1 MTDYD
6 DPRQLLARAE
16 AWSPQAREDA
26 ARMVRDTLEGK
37 LRAWYCKSPGR
48 HCTGEPH
55 EGYDYPHARADQWPP
70 IGVDWFAWF
79 LSGGR
84 GSGKTR
90 TGAEYTRRM
99 SEHVGRI
106 ALVAPTGPD
115 ARETMIEGESGLQY
129 VCALAGIRTKY
140 EPSRR
145 RFTFENGCIA
155 TTFSAEEPKRLR
167 GPQHGFAW
175 LDEPAHYDDVEA
187 VYDNLLFG
195 LRLGQ
200 RPHVVLTSTP
210 IPSPWVK
217 KTQADEHTRTVRVS
231 TYANIGNLAPKFR
244 EIVLSRYEGTRL
256 GKQELHGQ
264 LLEDVVGALW
274 AEAMMQR
281 IEYVDPASLDRIVI
295 GIDPAGGK
303 GVRND
308 MTGIIAA
315 GRLDGNGYVLAD
327 HTGHHSPTGWATL
340 ALQTAETLHADCIV
354 AEKNFG
360 GDMVKEVIER
370 VAKERGGLQPR
381 VVVSTAS
388 RSKQVRAE
396 PVVALYEQHRIFH
409 VSRRE
414 GIMLPPGQFHPLE
427 ELEDEQL
434 TWIPGI
440 GPSPNRI
447 DAEVWAF
454 TDLFKL
460 SGDAGLGY
468 PGGGRKSTGPS
479 RGPLRPM
486 DPRAVAAAARWGVR

>member
-1 MTDYD
+1 LSALPTSDGF
-6 DPRQLLARAE
+6 DPIDARELLRRAEQWSPSARA
-16 AWSPQAREDA
+16 DA
-26 ARMVRDTLEGK
+26 AQMVRDIVEGNR
-37 LRAWYCKSPGR
+37 RAWYCTNR
-48 HCTGEPH
+48 FCNGEPH
-55 EGYDYPHARADQWPP
+55 ANYDYPHARHDQWPP
-70 IGVDWFAWF
+70 IGTDWFAWF

-129 VCALAGIRTKY
+129 ACALAGVRTKY

-175 LDEPAHYDDVEA
+175 LDEPAAYDDPES

-195 LRLGQ
+195 LRLGK

-210 IPSPWVK
+210 VPSPWVK
-217 KTQADEHTRTVRVS
+217 KTQADPKTRVVRVS
-231 TYANIGNLAPKFR
+231 TYANIANLAPEYR

-256 GKQELHGQ
+256 GRQEIHGM

-274 AEAMMQR
+274 AESMMQR
-281 IEYVDPASLDRIVI
+281 IEYLDPTILDRVVI

-308 MTGIIAA
+308 KTGILAV
-315 GRLDGNGYVLAD
+315 GRMGPNAYVLAD
-327 HTGHHSPTGWATL
+327 HTGHHSPTEWATI
-340 ALQTAETLHADCIV
+340 ALQTAEILGADAIV

-360 GDMVKEVIER
+360 GDMVKEVIDR
-370 VAKERGGLQPR
+370 VAKERGGLPPR
-381 VVVSTAS
+381 VLVTTAS

-396 PVVALYEQHRIFH
+396 PVVALYEQHRVFH
-409 VSRRE
+409 VSDRRV
-414 GIMLPPGQFHPLE
+414 MLPAGQFHELE

-434 TWIPGI
+434 TWIPGV

-447 DAEVWAF
+447 DALVWA
-454 TDLFKL
+454 TTELFKL
-460 SGDAGLGY
+460 SGTADLGRPGAGKG
-468 PGGGRKSTGPS
+468 GPS
-479 RGPLRPM
+479 SPTRRG
-486 DPRAVAAAARWGVR
+486 

>member
-1 MTDYD
+1 MSALPNSEPDGFTLDA
-6 DPRQLLARAE
+6 RELLKRAE
-16 AWSPQAREDA
+16 AWSPTARADA
-26 ARMVRDTLEGK
+26 ARMVRDVLEGNH
-37 LRAWYCKSPGR
+37 RAWYCTRPGR
-48 HCTGEPH
+48 RCNGEPH
-55 EGYDYPHARADQWPP
+55 AGYDYPHARGDQWPP
-70 IGVDWFAWF
+70 LGTDWFAWF

-175 LDEPAHYDDVEA
+175 LDEPAHYEDVEA

-217 KTQADEHTRTVRVS
+217 KTQKDENTRVVRVS
-231 TYANIGNLAPKFR
+231 TYANIANLAPEYQR
-244 EIVLSRYEGTRL
+244 IVLSRYEGTRL
-256 GKQELHGQ
+256 GKQELHGE

-274 AEAMMQR
+274 QEYMLQR
-281 IEYVDPASLDRIVI
+281 VDPFDPGILDRVVI

-308 MTGIIAA
+308 ATGIVTA
-315 GRLDGNGYVLAD
+315 GRLGRDMFVLAD
-327 HTGHHSPTGWATL
+327 DTGHHSPTEWATL
-340 ALQTAETLHADCIV
+340 ALQRAETMGADAIV

-370 VAKERGGLQPR
+370 VAKERGGLVPR
-381 VVVSTAS
+381 VMVTTAS

-396 PVVALYEQHRIFH
+396 PVVALYEQRRVYH
-409 VSRRE
+409 VSDRR
-414 GIMLPPGQFHPLE
+414 GTKPGELAALE

-434 TWIPGI
+434 TWIPGK

-447 DAEVWAF
+447 DGLVWSA
-454 TDLFKL
+454 TELFKL
-460 SGDAGLGY
+460 SGTADIGR
-468 PGGGRKSTGPS
+468 PGGR
-479 RGPLRPM
+479 R
-486 DPRAVAAAARWGVR
+486 

>member
-1 MTDYD
+1 MSEFD
-6 DPRQLLARAE
+6 DPRALMALAE
-16 AWSPQAREDA
+16 QWSPQAREDA
-26 ARMVRDTLEGK
+26 ARMVRDILEGK
-37 LRAWYCKSPGR
+37 LRSWYCKSPGR
-48 HCTGEPH
+48 HCDGQPH
-55 EGYDYPHARADQWPP
+55 PGYDYPHARADQWPP
-70 IGVDWFAWF
+70 LGTDWFAWF

-129 VCALAGIRTKY
+129 ACALAGIKTKY

-175 LDEPAHYDDVEA
+175 LDEPAAYDDPES

-195 LRLGQ
+195 LRLGR

-210 IPSPWVK
+210 VPSPWVK
-217 KTQADEHTRTVRVS
+217 KTQADPKTKVIRVS
-231 TYANIGNLAPKFR
+231 TYANIDNLAPQYR

-256 GKQELHGQ
+256 GRQEIHGM

-274 AEAMMQR
+274 AEAMLQH
-281 IEYVDPASLDRIVI
+281 IDFIDPGTMDRTVI

-303 GVRND
+303 GVKND
-308 MTGIIAA
+308 MTGIVAM
-315 GRLDGNGYVLAD
+315 GRKDQNAYVFAD
-327 HTGHHSPTGWATL
+327 HTGHHSPTEWATI
-340 ALQTAETLHADCIV
+340 ALQTAETLGADAIV

-360 GDMVKEVIER
+360 GDMVKEVIDR
-370 VAKERGGLQPR
+370 VAKERGGLTPR
-381 VVVSTAS
+381 VLVTTAS

-396 PVVALYEQHRIFH
+396 PVVALYEQRRIFH
-409 VSRRE
+409 VSDRRV
-414 GIMLPPGQFHPLE
+414 MLPAGQFHPLE

-434 TWIPGI
+434 SWIPGT

-447 DAEVWAF
+447 DSLVWAG
-454 TDLFKL
+454 TELFKL
-460 SGDAGLGY
+460 SGDAGLGV
-468 PGGGRKSTGPS
+468 PGAGRRAPS
-479 RGPLRPM
+479 RGSGRTLG
-486 DPRAVAAAARWGVR
+486 PRNVAQWAVR

>member
-1 MTDYD
+1 MSEYD
-6 DPRQLLARAE
+6 DPRELLARAE
-16 AWSPQAREDA
+16 KWSPQSREDA
-26 ARMVRDTLEGK
+26 ARMVRDVMEGK

-48 HCTGEPH
+48 RCDGEPH
-55 EGYDYPHARADQWPP
+55 EGNDYPHARADQWPP
-70 IGVDWFAWF
+70 LGVDWFAWF

-129 VCALAGIRTKY
+129 VCALAGIKTKY

-145 RFTFENGCIA
+145 RFTFDNGCIA

-175 LDEPAHYDDVEA
+175 LDEPAAYDDPEA

-210 IPSPWVK
+210 VPSPWVK
-217 KTQADEHTRTVRVS
+217 KTQADPKTKVVRVS
-231 TYANIGNLAPKFR
+231 TYANINNLAPQYR

-256 GKQELHGQ
+256 GRQEIHGM

-274 AEAMMQR
+274 AEAMIQH
-281 IEYVDPASLDRIVI
+281 VDFIDPGTLDRVVI

-308 MTGIIAA
+308 ATGIVACGRA
-315 GRLDGNGYVLAD
+315 GRLGYVLAD
-327 HTGHHSPTGWATL
+327 HTGHHSPTGWATI
-340 ALQTAETLHADCIV
+340 ALQSAETLGADAIV

-381 VVVSTAS
+381 VLVTTAS

-409 VSRRE
+409 VSERSVL
-414 GIMLPPGQFHPLE
+414 LPAGQFHPLE

-434 TWIPGI
+434 TWVPGV

-447 DAEVWAF
+447 DGEVWAF
-454 TDLFKL
+454 TELFKL
-460 SGDAGLGY
+460 GGTADLGRAKGTRPSSR
-468 PGGGRKSTGPS
+468 PGANITIPRMSTIGP
-479 RGPLRPM
+479 RR
-486 DPRAVAAAARWGVR
+486 

>member
-1 MTDYD
+1 LSDSEN
-6 DPRQLLARAE
+6 DPFESSVSAAELLARAD
-16 AWSPQAREDA
+16 AWSPTARADA
-26 ARMVRDTLEGK
+26 AKMVRDVLEGNH
-37 LRAWYCKSPGR
+37 RAWYCKNPGR
-48 HCTGEPH
+48 RCTGNPH
-55 EGYDYPHARADQWPP
+55 PGFDYPHARGDQWPP
-70 IGVDWFAWF
+70 LGTDWFAWF

-129 VCALAGIRTKY
+129 ACALAGIRTKY

-175 LDEPAHYDDVEA
+175 LDEPAAYDDPES

-195 LRLGQ
+195 LRLGK

-210 IPSPWVK
+210 VPSPWVK
-217 KTQADEHTRTVRVS
+217 KTQADPKTKVVRVS
-231 TYANIGNLAPKFR
+231 TYANIDNLAPQYR

-256 GKQELHGQ
+256 GRQEIHGM

-274 AEAMMQR
+274 AESMMQR
-281 IEYVDPASLDRIVI
+281 IDYVDPATLDRVVI

-303 GVRND
+303 GVKND
-308 MTGIIAA
+308 MTGIVAS
-315 GRLDGNGYVLAD
+315 GRRDADMFVLAD
-327 HTGHHSPTGWATL
+327 HTGHHSPTEWATL
-340 ALQTAETLHADCIV
+340 ALQTGEILGADAIV

-360 GDMVKEVIER
+360 GDMVKEVIDR
-370 VAKERGGLQPR
+370 VAKERGGLAPR
-381 VVVSTAS
+381 VLVTTAS

-409 VSRRE
+409 VSDRHV
-414 GIMLPPGQFHPLE
+414 ILPAGQFHPLE

-434 TWIPGI
+434 TWIPGT

-447 DAEVWAF
+447 DALVWSA
-454 TDLFKL
+454 TELFKL
-460 SGDAGLGY
+460 GGVADIGM
-468 PGGGRKSTGPS
+468 PGR
-479 RGPLRPM
+479 RR
-486 DPRAVAAAARWGVR
+486 